1 LPNRYSS
8 IRHIH
13 ITEEI
18 KKTIVTNQTEIIRAI
33 GTTDNQLMEAGK
45 RLEELNTA
53 SDDKVKAEST
63 ENRSDILKQIE
74 EERTALNAS
83 RKLLGE
89 LLSKVQEDA
98 VAKAAMDSQ
107 TRSTTVTFGTQNS
120 GFQIGVSNGPISG
133 ISFG

>member
-1 LPNRYSS
+1 
-8 IRHIH
+8 
-13 ITEEI
+13 
-18 KKTIVTNQTEIIRAI
+18 
-33 GTTDNQLMEAGK
+33 MEAGK

-53 SDDKVKAEST
+53 SDDQVKAEST
-63 ENRSDILKQIE
+63 ENRSDILKQME